1 MTEIASPTNPKV
13 KRLVTLRRRRVRD
26 AEGLVLV
33 EGYEELDL
41 AVTAGVEPLEL
52 YLCRELMA
60 GDPRDLEVR
69 ASTGAQVHHLS
80 RAAFE
85 KAAYRDGPD
94 GWLAVVPRVETRL
107 EDVTDETSPLFI
119 VCEAV
124 EKPGNLGAILRT
136 ADAAGATAV
145 ISVDPV
151 TDWGNPNIVR
161 ASKGAVFS
169 VPVVSVGRDEL
180 LGWVRDRGVLLVATT
195 PDADGFVAD
204 LDLTGPVAI
213 ALGSE
218 KHGLSAEM
226 LARADVRA
234 RLPMFGRVDSL
245 NVGVTAAVVAYEAV
259 RQRMER
265 SGASTQQ
272 SGPVSSAR

>member
-1 MTEIASPTNPKV
+1 MSEITSATNPRV
-13 KRLVTLRRRRVRD
+13 KRLVALRRRRVRD

-41 AVTAGVEPLEL
+41 AVTAGVAPLEL

-60 GDPRDLEVR
+60 GDPRDLEAR
-69 ASTGAQVHHLS
+69 ASAGAQVHHLS

-94 GWLAVVPRVETRL
+94 GWLAVVPRVESRL
-107 EDVTDETSPLFI
+107 EDVPDEAAPLLI

-161 ASKGAVFS
+161 ASKGAVFA
-169 VPVVSVGRDEL
+169 VPVASVTRDEF
-180 LGWVRDRGVLLVATT
+180 LGWARDRGVLLVATT
-195 PDADGFVAD
+195 PDADGHVTD

-226 LARADVRA
+226 LARADIRA

-259 RQRMER
+259 RQRMQR
-265 SGASTQQ
+265 DG
-272 SGPVSSAR
+272 SSPR